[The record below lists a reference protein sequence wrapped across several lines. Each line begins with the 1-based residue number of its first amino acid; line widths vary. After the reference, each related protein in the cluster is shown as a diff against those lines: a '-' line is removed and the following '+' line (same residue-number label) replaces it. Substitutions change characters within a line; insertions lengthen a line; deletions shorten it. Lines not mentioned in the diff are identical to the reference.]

1 MKRDRRHQLLWDL
14 IDEMFI
20 KVEYWDEKYS
30 LSGNIS
36 DDEFDYLIKTIS
48 AFAKKLNV
56 TNHTSIV

>member
-30 LSGNIS
+30 RSGNIS

>member
-1 MKRDRRHQLLWDL
+1 MKRDRRHRLLWEL
-14 IDEMFI
+14 IDQMFI
-20 KVEYWDEKYS
+20 MVEYWDERDS

-48 AFAKKLNV
+48 AFAKKVNV

>member
-30 LSGNIS
+30 RSGNIS

-48 AFAKKLNV
+48 TFAKKVNV

>member
-30 LSGNIS
+30 RSGNIS

-56 TNHTSIV
+56 TNHRSIV